1 MPNQRK
7 EGKAQISSWVK
18 DKNKSKLYKEAKRRK
33 TTPAE
38 VLDEMLDVWSFES
51 DINVLRAVAKREGIP
66 FEEFI
71 TKLTKNIRKNK

>member
-7 EGKAQISSWVK
+7 KGKAQISSWVK
-18 DKNKSKLYKEAKRRK
+18 DDNKEKLYKEAKRRK

-51 DINVLRAVAKREGIP
+51 DINVLRVVAEKEGIP
-66 FEEFI
+66 FDEFI
-71 TKLTKNIRKNK
+71 KKLTKKINNI